1 MAFIFRK
8 CEIVQ
13 GGLNPHNNPAHQTTH
28 ATPPFLFTSYLF
40 LMSSACVVDLLKT
53 YFLPYYWNQ
62 ISVKRN
68 EVGRIARW
76 TFMML
81 LVQVNENTSEM
92 RVLHGT
98 TLVIERRP
106 KEIVDDGV
114 ITTKVSVFSHV
125 IFIDIYYYQLCI
137 TWEILWTVC
146 GWWHEWESD

>member
-28 ATPPFLFTSYLF
+28 AIPLFLFTSYLF

-53 YFLPYYWNQ
+53 YFLPYYQNH
-62 ISVKRN
+62 VKRN
-68 EVGRIARW
+68 EVRRIARW
-76 TFMML
+76 TFMVF

-98 TLVIERRP
+98 TLVIDRSTH
-106 KEIVDDGV
+106 DDGV
-114 ITTKVSVFSHV
+114 ITTKLSVFSHV

-146 GWWHEWESD
+146 GWWHEWESDSTD